1 MEDEVCPFCHNPNPY
16 YVKHREDM
24 HRYDYQETKSDVYE
38 TAGKTSRKATQ
49 IAILA
54 VLGGLFLGTVVLNTN
69 IWTVER
75 MIQRHKIRNNIS
87 THLAKLDQYL
97 AEEDWAS
104 FTDYIDMNQLYYSG
118 IDELEDYRYF
128 RQLAD
133 DYNYIYESCMHLVDY
148 ENLDEDEYYIADLLG
163 MKVLLEDGSEFGTL
177 KNVMETG
184 ANDVYIVDSVEH
196 GEVLLP
202 AIKECI
208 LDVDI
213 ETNTMTVHLMKGLL

>member
-24 HRYDYQETKSDVYE
+24 HRYEQDYQETKSDVYE

-128 RQLAD
+128 DSWQTIIITFMNPAC
-133 DYNYIYESCMHLVDY
+133 IWW
-148 ENLDEDEYYIADLLG
+148 I
-163 MKVLLEDGSEFGTL
+163 MKTW
-177 KNVMETG
+177 
-184 ANDVYIVDSVEH
+184 
-196 GEVLLP
+196 
-202 AIKECI
+202 
-208 LDVDI
+208 
-213 ETNTMTVHLMKGLL
+213 MKMNIITIHRIIPWNRLQTA